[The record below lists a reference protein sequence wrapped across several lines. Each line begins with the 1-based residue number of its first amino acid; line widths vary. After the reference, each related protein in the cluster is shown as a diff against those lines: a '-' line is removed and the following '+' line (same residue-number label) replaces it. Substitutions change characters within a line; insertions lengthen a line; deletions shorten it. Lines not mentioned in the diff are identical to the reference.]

1 MQQRLGGSGGVRGL
15 GFCMGVL
22 VGLQYMGTL
31 PTVHGY
37 ILFFLCHQRK
47 ELTQIFIGGAK
58 DEDQLDSM
66 DIA

>member
-1 MQQRLGGSGGVRGL
+1 MQQRLGRSGGVRGL

-37 ILFFLCHQRK
+37 ILFFYA
-47 ELTQIFIGGAK
+47 TNAK
-58 DEDQLDSM
+58 N
-66 DIA
+66 